1 MESMLTVTDSKQCV
15 VVSCQERSA
24 HRSQEGGRLLAGSGF
39 LGEGD
44 NNAAGVL
51 AIASQIKPTQVHESH
66 LLPLFLSLTARIL
79 KSLQFLGIAALHF
92 LSLSN

>member
-1 MESMLTVTDSKQCV
+1 MCRRWLPREERT
-15 VVSCQERSA
+15 QEP
-24 HRSQEGGRLLAGSGF
+24 GLLAGSGF

-51 AIASQIKPTQVHESH
+51 AMTSQFEPTQVHESR

-79 KSLQFLGIAALHF
+79 KSLRFSGIAALRF
-92 LSLSN
+92 LSLLN